1 MASEREKVSCDFP
14 SASQCVF
21 FPTATGGGGKLL
33 RLLDNNTGSE
43 LGLEKRFRSKKIGKL
58 KPLGQNKRFKAFEPK
73 KFQ

>member
-1 MASEREKVSCDFP
+1 M
-14 SASQCVF
+14 SAGGWSVCF
-21 FPTATGGGGKLL
+21 SIATGGEEKLL
-33 RLLDNNTGSE
+33 AFWINNTGSE